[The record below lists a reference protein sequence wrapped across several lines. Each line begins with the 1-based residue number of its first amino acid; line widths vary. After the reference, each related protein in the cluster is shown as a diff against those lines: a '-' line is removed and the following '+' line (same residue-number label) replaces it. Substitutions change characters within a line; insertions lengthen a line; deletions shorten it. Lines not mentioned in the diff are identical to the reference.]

1 MSKIDDDFQMFKD
14 STPIA
19 DPEKHWNEKVQTFV
33 GKTVKSV
40 RYLNHAEWSSEFDDW
55 YSVPVVIEF
64 TDGTY
69 IIPMRDDEGNNGGS
83 LMTNLDGLETIP
95 TLRPEHLRKEVKR

>member
-1 MSKIDDDFQMFKD
+1 MIDDPQKY
-14 STPIA
+14 
-19 DPEKHWNEKVQTFV
+19 WNAKVQTLV

-40 RYLNHAEWSSEFDDW
+40 RYLSHAEWSTQFDDW

-69 IIPMRDDEGNNGGS
+69 IIPMSDDEGNNGGS
-83 LMTNLDGLETIP
+83 LMTSIDRLETVP
-95 TLRPEHLRKEVKR
+95 VLRPEHLKKAVRA